1 MTTRAGAA
9 AQPCHIS
16 PALLEAASLSPA
28 LRRVARGATGRGAEP
43 ALVAP
48 VVASLAS
55 ELLSG
60 TAEGFPPA
68 CGGPTTRYLVVIDV
82 PEPALMRLPAVL
94 ELRRP
99 DYRLHVTRDLGV
111 VRRLLVSS
119 LREDPRLGVV
129 DAYLLGD
136 ALVVLTGDFEIRS
149 FPVERVPELAALAP
163 DERGTFEID
172 ADGAY
177 LHWPARDL
185 HVGVSQLLQ
194 ATDPAFATDIEIERN
209 SNDLSGRALRSLRE
223 ERGVRQVDV
232 PGLSERQVRRIED
245 GLSRLRPASA
255 ASLAAAL
262 GMSVGDLLAEVG
274 RRAVQLRSRT

>member
-1 MTTRAGAA
+1 MRVRTGTT

-16 PALLEAASLSPA
+16 AALLKAGSLSAA
-28 LRRVARGATGRGAEP
+28 LRRVARRIAAPGTGA
-43 ALVAP
+43 ALAAP
-48 VVASLAS
+48 VVAGFAS

-60 TAEGFPPA
+60 TTAFPAA
-68 CGGPTTRYLVVIDV
+68 CGGLSTRYLVVIDV
-82 PEPALMRLPAVL
+82 PEPALMRLPALL

-99 DYRLHVTRDLGV
+99 DYRLHVTRNVGA

-136 ALVVLTGDFEIRS
+136 ALIVLTGDFEIRS
-149 FPVERVPELAALAP
+149 FPIARVPELAALSA
-163 DERGTFEID
+163 DERGAFEID

-194 ATDPAFATDIEIERN
+194 ATDPAFATGIEIERN
-209 SNDLSGRALRSLRE
+209 SNDLGGRALRSIRE
-223 ERGVRQVDV
+223 ERGVRQIDV

-255 ASLAAAL
+255 SSFAAAL
-262 GMSVGDLLAEVG
+262 GMSVGDLLAEIG
-274 RRAVQLRSRT
+274 RRAVQLRGRT

>member
-1 MTTRAGAA
+1 MTARAGAA

-28 LRRVARGATGRGAEP
+28 LRRVARGAAGRGAEP

-48 VVASLAS
+48 VIVGFAS

-60 TAEGFPPA
+60 ATAGFPPV

-82 PEPALMRLPAVL
+82 PEPALMRLPTVL

-99 DYRLHVTRDLGV
+99 DYRVHVTRDVGV

-163 DERGTFEID
+163 
-172 ADGAY
+172 
-177 LHWPARDL
+177 
-185 HVGVSQLLQ
+185 
-194 ATDPAFATDIEIERN
+194 
-209 SNDLSGRALRSLRE
+209 
-223 ERGVRQVDV
+223 
-232 PGLSERQVRRIED
+232 
-245 GLSRLRPASA
+245 
-255 ASLAAAL
+255 
-262 GMSVGDLLAEVG
+262 
-274 RRAVQLRSRT
+274 

>member
-1 MTTRAGAA
+1 VAGF
-9 AQPCHIS
+9 
-16 PALLEAASLSPA
+16 
-28 LRRVARGATGRGAEP
+28 
-43 ALVAP
+43 
-48 VVASLAS
+48 AS
-55 ELLSG
+55 ELMSST
-60 TAEGFPPA
+60 TAEFPPV
-68 CGGPTTRYLVVIDV
+68 CGGPSTRCLAVIDV
-82 PEPALMRLPAVL
+82 PEPALMRLPALL

-99 DYRLHVTRDLGV
+99 DYRLHVTRDIGV

-136 ALVVLTGDFEIRS
+136 SLVVVTGDFEIRS
-149 FPVERVPELAALAP
+149 FPLARVPELAALGP
-163 DERGTFEID
+163 GERGTFEID
-172 ADGAY
+172 ADGAC

-194 ATDPAFATDIEIERN
+194 ATDPAFATGIEIERN
-209 SNDLSGRALRSLRE
+209 ANDLSGRALRSIRE

-255 ASLAAAL
+255 ASFAAAL
-262 GMSVGDLLAEVG
+262 GMTVSELLAEVG
-274 RRAVQLRSRT
+274 RRAGHWRARVTTPAAPGGTTSDGEPR